1 MIKNKTMD
9 KIMARKEKE
18 WKEKVNMESR
28 SNNDSGVVKNNLQ
41 KKQKPLN
48 FSL

>member
-1 MIKNKTMD
+1 MIKNKMRD

-18 WKEKVNMESR
+18 WKVKVNMESR

-41 KKQKPLN
+41 K
-48 FSL
+48 